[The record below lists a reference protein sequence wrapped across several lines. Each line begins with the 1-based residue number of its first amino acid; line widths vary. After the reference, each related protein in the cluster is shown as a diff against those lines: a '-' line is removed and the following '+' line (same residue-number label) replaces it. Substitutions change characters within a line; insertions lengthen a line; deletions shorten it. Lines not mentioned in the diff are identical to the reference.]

1 MNAHFYAKLVAS
13 GFTLNGFMLF
23 VESIV
28 DKHGEEHPIKHT
40 DEHGIASW
48 DNCAVGLYIKTLGDI
63 DIGSNPLNEFLD
75 AQLGTA
81 IAEYVSSD
89 TIKTYVATSGI
100 IILILEI
107 GEANTE
113 AP

>member
-13 GFTLNGFMLF
+13 GFSLNGFMLF

-48 DNCAVGLYIKTLGDI
+48 DNCAVGLYIKTLVDI
-63 DIGSNPLNEFLD
+63 DIGTNPLNEFLD

-89 TIKTYVATSGI
+89 TIKTYGD
-100 IILILEI
+100 LLQEI
-107 GEANTE
+107 YRYNTE
-113 AP
+113 LS